1 MEIFKILYE
10 YENPEV
16 SVEEVLTESGQT
28 KKKYRIKGTFSTIA
42 ERNRNGRIY
51 PRHLW
56 EAAVS
61 KYQDTLKSGAINRL
75 MEWEHPPRNTVD
87 PMQAVAA
94 IDSLRIEGNRVIGE
108 ATIFDNEKGNQLKNL
123 IDNGIKISV
132 SSRGTG
138 KVGNG
143 GVVEKFDLITYD
155 LVSAPSDRNGT
166 MDGVCESA
174 ESYLL
179 TESGEFK
186 QITAEEVLKLEEAK
200 KSKDIDA
207 AKILVEAFGKAA
219 INEDLNPIAIQV
231 DRLSR
236 DIKKIIKD
244 IRGNAKLNHLK
255 SNINRVERY
264 ASDFMREIEI
274 FEKELY

>member
-10 YENPEV
+10 YETPEV

-28 KKKYRIKGTFSTIA
+28 KKKYKIKGVFSTIA

-56 EAAVS
+56 ESAVS
-61 KYQDTLKSGAINRL
+61 KYQDVLKSGSMNRL

-87 PMQAVAA
+87 PMQAIAA
-94 IDSLRIEGNRVIGE
+94 IDKLYIEGNKVIGE

-123 IDNGIKISV
+123 IDNGIKIAV

-138 KVGNG
+138 KVGQG

-155 LVSAPSDRNGT
+155 CVMLNSDKNAI
-166 MDGVCESA
+166 MDGYVSESA

-200 KSKDIDA
+200 NKPVDV
-207 AKILVEAFGKAA
+207 AKVLVETFGKVALS
-219 INEDLNPIAIQV
+219 EDLNPIAIQV
-231 DRLSR
+231 DKLTR
-236 DIKKIIKD
+236 DIKNLLKD
-244 IRGNAKLNHLK
+244 IK
-255 SNINRVERY
+255 SNKKLAQFSGNIKKAEKLG
-264 ASDFMREIEI
+264 SDFISEIETL
-274 FEKELY
+274 EKELY

>member
-42 ERNRNGRIY
+42 EKNRNGRIY

-56 EAAVS
+56 ESAVS
-61 KYQDTLKSGAINRL
+61 KYQETIKSGGINRL

-94 IDSLRIEGNRVIGE
+94 IDSLRIEGNKVIGE

-138 KVGNG
+138 KVGPG
-143 GVVEKFDLITYD
+143 GVVEKFDLITWD
-155 LVSAPSDRNGT
+155 AVAAPSDFNAT
-166 MDGVCESA
+166 MSGVCESA

-200 KSKDIDA
+200 NKPVDV
-207 AKILVEAFGKAA
+207 AKVLVEAFGKVALS
-219 INEDLNPIAIQV
+219 EDLNPIAIQV
-231 DRLSR
+231 DKLAR
-236 DIKKIIKD
+236 DIKNIIKE
-244 IRGNAKLNHLK
+244 IK
-255 SNINRVERY
+255 SNKKLSQFSGNIKKAEKLG
-264 ASDFMREIEI
+264 SDFISEIETL
-274 FEKELY
+274 EKELY